1 MVTSNTVTLKEEL
14 KMKGNKLHI
23 IADLTLVLV
32 AIIWGSG
39 FTASKLALDSGFGPF
54 YIMAF
59 RFTIAAIIMKVVF
72 FKKLKN
78 ITKEELRAGAI
89 IGAFLFF
96 AFGTQTVGLL
106 FTTPSKNAFLTG
118 TNVVMVPFIY
128 WAISR
133 VKPDIYSLIAA
144 VACFL
149 GIGTLSYDGS
159 FSMGLGDTLSLICAV
174 GFACHISLTGYF
186 AKKID
191 VIKIAYLQM
200 AVAAILSIIAALFFE
215 KLPEEFNKTGVLSVV
230 YLGIFSTMVAF
241 FLQTMAQKY
250 TTASRTAIILS
261 TEAIFGTL
269 FSVLLLS
276 EQLTINMI
284 IGGCAI
290 FFAIITVETKWDFLK
305 PKKRSPLSSKQ

>member
-1 MVTSNTVTLKEEL
+1 
-14 KMKGNKLHI
+14 MKGNKLHI

-54 YIMAF
+54 YMMAF
-59 RFTIAAIIMKVVF
+59 RFTIAAVIMRIVLH
-72 FKKLKN
+72 KKLK
-78 ITKEELRAGAI
+78 KVSREELKAGAI

-96 AFGTQTVGLL
+96 AFGTQTVGLI

-133 VKPDIYSLIAA
+133 VKPDIYSVIAA
-144 VACFL
+144 VVCFL

-159 FSMGLGDTLSLICAV
+159 FTMGTGDTLSLICAV

-186 AKKID
+186 AKKVD
-191 VIKIAYLQM
+191 VIKLAFLQM
-200 AVAAILSIIAALFFE
+200 VFAAALSFGTAIFFE
-215 KLPEEFNKTGVLSVV
+215 DLPAEFSRTGVLSII
-230 YLGIFSTMVAF
+230 YLGVFSTMVAF
-241 FLQTMAQKY
+241 FLQTVAQKY

-269 FSVLLLS
+269 FSVILLS
-276 EQLTINMI
+276 EQLTMNMI

-290 FFAIITVETKWDFLK
+290 FIAIITVETKWEFLRG
-305 PKKRSPLSSKQ
+305 KKKYKLESR

>member
-1 MVTSNTVTLKEEL
+1 
-14 KMKGNKLHI
+14 MKGNKLHI
-23 IADLTLVLV
+23 IADLALVLV

-39 FTASKLALDSGFGPF
+39 FTASKMALDSGFGPF
-54 YIMAF
+54 YMMAF
-59 RFTIAAIIMKVVF
+59 RFTIAAVIMRVALHR
-72 FKKLKN
+72 KLKR
-78 ITKEELRAGAI
+78 ITRDELKAGAI

-133 VKPDIYSLIAA
+133 VKPDIYSVIAA
-144 VACFL
+144 VVCFL

-159 FSMGLGDTLSLICAV
+159 FSMGIGDTLSLICAV
-174 GFACHISLTGYF
+174 GFACHISLTGFF
-186 AKKID
+186 AKKVD
-191 VIKIAYLQM
+191 VIKLAFLQM
-200 AVAAILSIIAALFFE
+200 VFAAILSFGTAIFFE
-215 KLPEEFNKTGVLSVV
+215 DLPAEFSRTGVLSII

-241 FLQTMAQKY
+241 FLQTVAQKY

-269 FSVLLLS
+269 FSVILLS
-276 EQLTINMI
+276 EQLTLNMI

-290 FFAIITVETKWDFLK
+290 FIAIITVETKWEFLK
-305 PKKRSPLSSKQ
+305 GKKDYKLESR

>member
-1 MVTSNTVTLKEEL
+1 
-14 KMKGNKLHI
+14 MKGNKLHI

-39 FTASKLALDSGFGPF
+39 FTATKMALDSGFGPF
-54 YIMAF
+54 YMMAL
-59 RFTIAAIIMKVVF
+59 RFLIAAVIMKVVL

-78 ITKEELRAGAI
+78 ITRDELKAGAL
-89 IGAFLFF
+89 IGLFLFF
-96 AFGTQTVGLL
+96 AFGTQTVGLI

-133 VKPDIYSLIAA
+133 VKPDIYSVIAA
-144 VACFL
+144 VVCFL

-159 FSMGLGDTLSLICAV
+159 LSMGIGDTLSLICAV

-186 AKKID
+186 AKKVD
-191 VIKIAYLQM
+191 VIKLAFLQM
-200 AVAAILSIIAALFFE
+200 VFAAILSFGTAIFFE
-215 KLPEEFNKTGVLSVV
+215 DLPVEFNKTGVLSII
-230 YLGIFSTMVAF
+230 YLGVFSTMIAF
-241 FLQTMAQKY
+241 LLQTVAQKY

-261 TEAIFGTL
+261 TEAIFGTI
-269 FSVLLLS
+269 FSVILLS
-276 EQLTINMI
+276 EQLTVNMI

-290 FFAIITVETKWDFLK
+290 FIAIITVETKWEFLK
-305 PKKRSPLSSKQ
+305 GKKGYKLESR

>member
-1 MVTSNTVTLKEEL
+1 
-14 KMKGNKLHI
+14 MKGNKLHI
-23 IADLTLVLV
+23 IADLTLILV

-39 FTASKLALDSGFGPF
+39 FTATKLALDSGFGPF
-54 YIMAF
+54 YLMAF
-59 RFTIAAIIMKVVF
+59 RFAIAAIIMKVIF

-78 ITKEELRAGAI
+78 MSRDELRAGAI

-96 AFGTQTVGLL
+96 AFGTQTVGML

-133 VKPDIYSLIAA
+133 IKPDVYSVIAA
-144 VACFL
+144 VICFI
-149 GIGTLSYDGS
+149 GISTLSYEGS

-191 VIKIAYLQM
+191 VIKIAFLQM
-200 AVAAILSIIAALFFE
+200 AVAAVLSLIAALFFE
-215 KLPEEFNKTGVLSVV
+215 QLPVEFDRTGVLSVI
-230 YLGIFSTMVAF
+230 YLGVFSTMVAF
-241 FLQTMAQKY
+241 FLQTVAQKY

-276 EQLTINMI
+276 EKLTVNMI

-290 FFAIITVETKWDFLK
+290 FLAIITVETKWDFLK
-305 PKKRSPLSSKQ
+305 PKNRSPLGSKQ

>member
-1 MVTSNTVTLKEEL
+1 
-14 KMKGNKLHI
+14 MKGKKLHI
-23 IADLTLVLV
+23 IANLALIFV

-54 YIMAF
+54 YLMAF
-59 RFTIAAIIMKVVF
+59 RFTIAAVIMRAVF
-72 FKKLKN
+72 YKKLGE
-78 ITKEELRAGAI
+78 ISKEEMKAGAI

-118 TNVVMVPFIY
+118 TNVVMVPFIF
-128 WAISR
+128 WIISK
-133 VKPDIYSLIAA
+133 VKPDIYSIVAA
-144 VACFL
+144 VVCFL
-149 GIGTLSYDGS
+149 GIGSLSYEGS
-159 FSMGLGDTLSLICAV
+159 FTMGFGDTLSLICAF

-191 VIKIAYLQM
+191 VIKIAFLQM
-200 AVAAILSIIAALFFE
+200 ATAAVLSFAAAFFFE
-215 KLPEEFNKTGVLSVV
+215 QLPGEFDRLGVLSVV
-230 YLGIFSTMVAF
+230 YLGVFSTMVAF
-241 FLQTMAQKY
+241 FLQTVAQKY

-269 FSVLLLS
+269 FSVMLLS
-276 EQLTINMI
+276 EELTVNMI

-290 FFAIITVETKWDFLK
+290 FLAIITVETKWDFLK
-305 PKKRSPLSSKQ
+305 RKKNYALKSR

>member
-1 MVTSNTVTLKEEL
+1 
-14 KMKGNKLHI
+14 MKGNKLHI

-39 FTASKLALDSGFGPF
+39 FTATKMALDSGFGPF
-54 YIMAF
+54 YMMAF
-59 RFTIAAIIMKVVF
+59 RFLIAAVIMKVVL

-78 ITKEELRAGAI
+78 ISRDELKAGAL
-89 IGAFLFF
+89 IGLFLFF
-96 AFGTQTVGLL
+96 AFGTQTVGLI

-133 VKPDIYSLIAA
+133 VKPDIYSVIAA
-144 VACFL
+144 VVCFL

-159 FSMGLGDTLSLICAV
+159 LSMGIGDTLSLICAV

-186 AKKID
+186 AKKVD
-191 VIKIAYLQM
+191 VIKLAFLQM
-200 AVAAILSIIAALFFE
+200 VFAAILSFGTAIFFE
-215 KLPEEFNKTGVLSVV
+215 DLPVEFNKTGVLSII
-230 YLGIFSTMVAF
+230 YLGVFSTMIAF
-241 FLQTMAQKY
+241 FLQTVAQKY

-261 TEAIFGTL
+261 TEAIFGTI
-269 FSVLLLS
+269 FSVILLS
-276 EQLTINMI
+276 EQLTVNMI

-290 FFAIITVETKWDFLK
+290 FIAIITVETKWEFLK
-305 PKKRSPLSSKQ
+305 GKKGYKLESR

>member
-1 MVTSNTVTLKEEL
+1 
-14 KMKGNKLHI
+14 MKGNKLHVL
-23 IADLTLVLV
+23 ADLALVVV

-39 FTASKLALDSGFGPF
+39 FTASQLALDSGFGPF
-54 YIMAF
+54 YLMTF
-59 RFTIAAIIMKVVF
+59 RFAIAAFIMKVVL

-78 ITKEELRAGAI
+78 MNKDELKAGII

-133 VKPDIYSLIAA
+133 VKPDIYSMVAA
-144 VACFL
+144 IICFL
-149 GIGTLSYDGS
+149 GIGTLSYDGTL
-159 FSMGLGDTLSLICAV
+159 SMGLGDALSLTCAV
-174 GFACHISLTGYF
+174 GFACHISLTGFF

-191 VIKIAYLQM
+191 VIKIAFIQM
-200 AVAAILSIIAALFFE
+200 VTAAVLSFVTAIFFE
-215 KLPEEFNKTGVLSVV
+215 TLPSNYNSIGVLSVI
-230 YLGIFSTMVAF
+230 YLGVVSTMIAF
-241 FLQTMAQKY
+241 FLQTVAQKY

-261 TEAIFGTL
+261 TEAIFGTV

-276 EQLTINMI
+276 EKLTINML

-290 FFAIITVETKWDFLK
+290 FLAIITVETKWEFLK
-305 PKKRSPLSSKQ
+305 PNKNKPMDVRQ